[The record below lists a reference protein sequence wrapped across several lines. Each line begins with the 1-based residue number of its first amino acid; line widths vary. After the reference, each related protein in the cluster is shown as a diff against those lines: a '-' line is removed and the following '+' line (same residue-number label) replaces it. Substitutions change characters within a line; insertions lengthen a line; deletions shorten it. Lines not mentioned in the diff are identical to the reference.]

1 MKKALTIG
9 ILCLVFIIIYFLQ
22 LNLFSSFTIAEIKPN
37 LFILLILFI
46 GLYAGTKVG
55 AVLGL
60 IFGFIIDI
68 LGSSLI
74 GVSALCL
81 GVIGFLRRIFRK
93 KLLKR

>member
-1 MKKALTIG
+1 MKKAITIGVLTI
-9 ILCLVFIIIYFLQ
+9 IFIITYFLQ
-22 LNLFSSFTIAEIKPN
+22 LNFFSWFTIAGIKPN

-46 GLYAGTKVG
+46 GLYAGTKLG
-55 AVLGL
+55 TALGL

-68 LGSSLI
+68 LGSTLI

-81 GVIGFLRRIFRK
+81 GVIGFLRRLFRK